1 MVKWKA
7 EIDIRESWD
16 KTLAGDMSI
25 SELAEEIVQHLKR
38 LSKRKIFI
46 EDEELAEFIDQFE
59 ELRDSED
66 DDEDEKQEAFDG
78 IWEEFYNWADDDHKL
93 WIRTV

>member
-16 KTLAGDMSI
+16 KTLSGDMAI
-25 SELAEEIVQHLKR
+25 SELVDEIVQHLKR
-38 LSKRKIFI
+38 LSKRKIFL

-59 ELRDSED
+59 ELKDSD
-66 DDEDEKQEAFDG
+66 DEEDEKQEAFDA
-78 IWEEFYNWADDDHKL
+78 IWEEFYNWADDDNKL
-93 WIRTV
+93 WIRTI